1 MLERIKENRKK
12 KKKNIKIMVT
22 LFDSIPSFNIRVV
35 LKTTLNL
42 FFYKE
47 FHYTDDK

>member
-12 KKKNIKIMVT
+12 KLTKKQYMVT

-35 LKTTLNL
+35 LKTTLN
-42 FFYKE
+42 FFFRISPYR
-47 FHYTDDK
+47 